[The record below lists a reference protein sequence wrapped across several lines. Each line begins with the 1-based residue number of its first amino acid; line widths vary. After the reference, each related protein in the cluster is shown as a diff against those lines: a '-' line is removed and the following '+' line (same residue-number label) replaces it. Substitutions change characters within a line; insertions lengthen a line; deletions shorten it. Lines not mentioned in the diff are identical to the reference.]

1 MDVSRSHKSIL
12 QGFGC
17 RAAIGMNLVEVSKAQ
32 TKSRQTNCLTEI
44 MYPEALERAKYLDEY
59 LGKTGEVIGPL
70 HGLPISLKDC
80 MVVPPHPASIG
91 MACYANESTTEETI
105 LVSILAKLGAVFYV
119 KTTTP
124 TAMMMM
130 ETVSHVWGETLNP
143 YHTGTSSGGSSGG
156 EGALLAMRGSP
167 LGVGT
172 DIVSVKFL
180 KSFSQPGR
188 SSLLIYC
195 LGE

>member
-1 MDVSRSHKSIL
+1 M
-12 QGFGC
+12 F
-17 RAAIGMNLVEVSKAQ
+17 
-32 TKSRQTNCLTEI
+32 
-44 MYPEALERAKYLDEY
+44 PEALERAKYLDQYFE
-59 LGKTGEVIGPL
+59 KTGEVIGPL

-80 MVVPPHPASIG
+80 MIIPPHPASIG
-91 MACYANESTTEETI
+91 MACYANESTSEETI
-105 LVSILAKLGAVFYV
+105 LVGILASLGAVFYV

-130 ETVSHVWGETLNP
+130 ETVSHVWGETKNP

-172 DIVSVKFL
+172 DIGGSIRIPSAFNNLYGL
-180 KSFSQPGR
+180 KPS
-188 SSLLIYC
+188 
-195 LGE
+195 

>member
-1 MDVSRSHKSIL
+1 MYTEGL
-12 QGFGC
+12 A
-17 RAAIGMNLVEVSKAQ
+17 RAQ
-32 TKSRQTNCLTEI
+32 
-44 MYPEALERAKYLDEY
+44 YLDSY
-59 LGKTGEVIGPL
+59 LARTGSTIGPL

-91 MACYANESTTEETI
+91 MACYANEPTKDETV

-130 ETVSHVWGETLNP
+130 ETTSNVWGETRGG
-143 YHTGTSSGGSSGG
+143 YHSGASPGGSSGG
-156 EGALLAMRGSP
+156 EGVLLAMRGSP

-172 DIVSVKFL
+172 DIGGSIRIPSAFNGLYGL
-180 KSFSQPGR
+180 KPS
-188 SSLLIYC
+188 
-195 LGE
+195 